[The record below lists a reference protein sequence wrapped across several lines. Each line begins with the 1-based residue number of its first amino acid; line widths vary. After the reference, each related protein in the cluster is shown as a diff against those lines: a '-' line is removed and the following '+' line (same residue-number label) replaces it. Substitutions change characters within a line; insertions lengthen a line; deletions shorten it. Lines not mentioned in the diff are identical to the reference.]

1 MSYVFKNILLL
12 VFLFAFF
19 LLPLIFFLLVTCISQ
34 FLTAGTNLPFL
45 SVNRTHIRYAFGAG
59 AIAIQIVWTQP
70 VILSFVLAATHLL
83 KKTWFK
89 MVKLKNA
96 YKVTICYSAALQIE
110 HMFFQESFKM
120 ELVNHLA
127 VNEWG
132 WVCYKELWRSR
143 RALSVEA
150 VGRGG

>member
-1 MSYVFKNILLL
+1 MLYVFKNILLL
-12 VFLFAFF
+12 VFL
-19 LLPLIFFLLVTCISQ
+19 
-34 FLTAGTNLPFL
+34 
-45 SVNRTHIRYAFGAG
+45 NRSHIRYAFGAG

-89 MVKLKNA
+89 MVKLKKA
-96 YKVTICYSAALQIE
+96 YRLQSPTQL
-110 HMFFQESFKM
+110 HCKLNTCFLQESFKM

-132 WVCYKELWRSR
+132 CVSYEELWRFEEGVIR
-143 RALSVEA
+143 R
-150 VGRGG
+150 GRKPRRITFSEISIILQMIRKPNWIIVLLFIQNNS

>member
-1 MSYVFKNILLL
+1 MLYVFKNILLL
-12 VFLFAFF
+12 VFL
-19 LLPLIFFLLVTCISQ
+19 
-34 FLTAGTNLPFL
+34 
-45 SVNRTHIRYAFGAG
+45 NRSHIRYAFGAG

-132 WVCYKELWRSR
+132 CVSYEELWRFEEGVIR
-143 RALSVEA
+143 R
-150 VGRGG
+150 GRKPRRITFSEISIILQMIRKPNWIIVLLFIQNNS

>member
-1 MSYVFKNILLL
+1 MCSKTFCCLCSCSP
-12 VFLFAFF
+12 FF

-45 SVNRTHIRYAFGAG
+45 SVNRSHIRYAFGAG

-89 MVKLKNA
+89 MVKLKKA
-96 YKVTICYSAALQIE
+96 YRLQSPTQL
-110 HMFFQESFKM
+110 HCKLNTCFLQESFKM

-132 WVCYKELWRSR
+132 WVCYEELWRSR